1 MACKILKLGVFFD
14 GTGNSKIPDSSKG
27 QMSNIAKL
35 SELYKEGN
43 FEENGKDVTSKMLYV
58 NGVGTY
64 DSEMA
69 TIFNWIDRKYDKGG
83 GGGGA
88 KRIYEMIERVTAEL
102 DAHPYDREDETL
114 FMKREINLFGFSRG
128 AAMARDFVNTFRLNK
143 INLEG
148 K

>member
-35 SELYKEGN
+35 SELYREGS
-43 FEENGKDVTSKMLYV
+43 FEENGKNIVSKMLYV

-69 TIFNWIDRKYDKGG
+69 DFFNFISIG
-83 GGGGA
+83 
-88 KRIYEMIERVTAEL
+88 
-102 DAHPYDREDETL
+102 
-114 FMKREINLFGFSRG
+114 G
-128 AAMARDFVNTFRLNK
+128 AAMARRLDD
-143 INLEG
+143 I
-148 K
+148 